1 MEGAACSGLAP
12 PLWRGETAAT
22 QGNSSIYSCAVLLG
36 ETVPLFISTLP
47 FKSDRDYSF
56 KQKLSLNHPG
66 VRFDQGDGYGLP
78 QILAQ
83 PDRREGFPD
92 ISLSL
97 QVFLNERKR
106 QSGSFVFISAG
117 TNIHERIDLCRK
129 PRGGEEVRDAILQVR
144 SDCFYFFFLLLLSI
158 PEVFDCETFNRGTS
172 SFISV
177 TKIK

>member
-1 MEGAACSGLAP
+1 MKLQQLKAIHLYIPTRYYSGK
-12 PLWRGETAAT
+12 RF
-22 QGNSSIYSCAVLLG
+22 
-36 ETVPLFISTLP
+36 PLFIYTLP
-47 FKSDRDYSF
+47 FKSERDYSF

-66 VRFDQGDGYGLP
+66 VRFDQEDGYGFPL
-78 QILAQ
+78 IFAQ

-92 ISLSL
+92 ILLSL
-97 QVFLNERKR
+97 QVFLNEGKKAER
-106 QSGSFVFISAG
+106 QLCFISAG
-117 TNIHERIDLCRK
+117 TNIRERVDLCRK

-144 SDCFYFFFLLLLSI
+144 SDCFIFLFFLLLLSI